1 MKAEEVK
8 VIRYIA
14 EMDGEDITPKQD
26 GGVLK
31 RMSPPM
37 SSVLTHPL
45 QLIKKEGSGTE
56 LPMTGDKVYI
66 HYTGTLLDGTEFESS
81 RGREMKFCFELGK
94 GEVIK
99 AWDLGVAT
107 MKAEEVSRFICKP
120 EYAYGQSGSPPKVPP
135 SATLVFEVELFKFH
149 GEDVT
154 EDKDGGV
161 IRRIVTKGGGHCKPT
176 EGTTVQGRRF
186 SLCRGRVGFE
196 PPCECT
202 AQERE
207 APVTVEGMFGGG
219 AFDRRELSFVIGYG
233 ESLGLPAG
241 VETAI
246 MSMEEGEES
255 VFTLTPKYGFG
266 KAGNAEFHV
275 PPDAALQYRIKL
287 SEFEKARESWQM
299 NMAEKLEESSAAKE
313 KGARFFKEGKYRLA
327 VVQYKRI
334 LAWLAHESDRSEP
347 HGKEVRALRL
357 AVRLNLAV
365 CYLKMQEPAQAAE
378 NCNTALELD
387 DCNEKALFR
396 RAQACFAMGEF
407 ERALNDFQRLLQLY
421 PENRAAR
428 AQVALCQRR
437 VKEQHEKDKRLYAS
451 LFRKCSDRDIKK
463 EGLKDEKEE
472 EEASR
477 ATDVENGGRDQ
488 KAA

>member
-1 MKAEEVK
+1 
-8 VIRYIA
+8 
-14 EMDGEDITPKQD
+14 
-26 GGVLK
+26 
-31 RMSPPM
+31 
-37 SSVLTHPL
+37 
-45 QLIKKEGSGTE
+45 
-56 LPMTGDKVYI
+56 
-66 HYTGTLLDGTEFESS
+66 
-81 RGREMKFCFELGK
+81 
-94 GEVIK
+94 
-99 AWDLGVAT
+99 
-107 MKAEEVSRFICKP
+107 
-120 EYAYGQSGSPPKVPP
+120 
-135 SATLVFEVELFKFH
+135 VELFKFH

-176 EGTTVQGRRF
+176 EGTTVQ
-186 SLCRGRVGFE
+186 
-196 PPCECT
+196 
-202 AQERE
+202 
-207 APVTVEGMFGGG
+207 VTVEGMFGGG

-378 NCNTALELD
+378 NCNTA
-387 DCNEKALFR
+387 
-396 RAQACFAMGEF
+396 CFAMGEF

>member
-31 RMSPPM
+31 
-37 SSVLTHPL
+37 
-45 QLIKKEGSGTE
+45 LIKKEGSGTE

-176 EGTTVQGRRF
+176 EGTTVQ
-186 SLCRGRVGFE
+186 
-196 PPCECT
+196 
-202 AQERE
+202 
-207 APVTVEGMFGGG
+207 VTVEGMFGGG